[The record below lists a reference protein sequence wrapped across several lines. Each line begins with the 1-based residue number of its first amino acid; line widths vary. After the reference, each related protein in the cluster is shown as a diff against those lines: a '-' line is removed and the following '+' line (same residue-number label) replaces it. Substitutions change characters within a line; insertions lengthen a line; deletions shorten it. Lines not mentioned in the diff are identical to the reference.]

1 MRFEI
6 WLHAAKR
13 LGECVSMAKRTIR
26 PVVEL
31 LVWLIAGVSVLG
43 FVQILLELLA
53 KGG

>member
-1 MRFEI
+1 
-6 WLHAAKR
+6 
-13 LGECVSMAKRTIR
+13 MAKGIIR